1 MVNAAGEG
9 REKAPRD
16 GGVCPLQGVR
26 AHGDQLP
33 LILRDPPILRE
44 SGPRGKEFQ
53 EKESTSHLPRSSHPR
68 GPNLRLPKA
77 LHLPPSPAASAYRF
91 PLLSRQAPEASL
103 SLKTLGEK
111 NHEKLQER
119 AVSTQPLTPP
129 CSPPALCPHSRQRWG
144 ATGGPPSVPSKV
156 TIGGVPRRVTIRG
169 VNPHVR
175 VPQKHAPQDRSP
187 QRYAPSRVTPRWDFS
202 GGCHWCA
209 LL

>member
-1 MVNAAGEG
+1 MLNAAGEG

-33 LILRDPPILRE
+33 LILRNPPILRE
-44 SGPRGKEFQ
+44 SGLSGKEFQ

-68 GPNLRLPKA
+68 GPNLRLPRA

-91 PLLSRQAPEASL
+91 PLLSCQAPEASL

-169 VNPHVR
+169 VNPHIR
-175 VPQKHAPQDRSP
+175 VPLRSP
-187 QRYAPSRVTPRWDFS
+187 PRQATTEMCPPSRVTLRWDFS